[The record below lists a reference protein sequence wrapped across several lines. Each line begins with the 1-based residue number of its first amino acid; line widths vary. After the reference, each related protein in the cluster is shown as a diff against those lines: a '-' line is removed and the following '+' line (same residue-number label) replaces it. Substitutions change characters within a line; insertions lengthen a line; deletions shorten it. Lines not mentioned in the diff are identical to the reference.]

1 MKKQLE
7 EYNNLK
13 NILLDKLYKVIDGE
27 LKDKDKVQRI
37 KKEIKHFVEEYAETM
52 CEENGEYTQIHYI
65 TGFKDGYKQ
74 R

>member
-37 KKEIKHFVEEYAETM
+37 KKRNKTFCWRICWNNVRGKWRI
-52 CEENGEYTQIHYI
+52 YTNTLYNWI
-65 TGFKDGYKQ
+65 
-74 R
+74 

>member
-7 EYNNLK
+7 EYKNLK

-37 KKEIKHFVEEYAETM
+37 KKRNKTF
-52 CEENGEYTQIHYI
+52 C
-65 TGFKDGYKQ
+65 
-74 R
+74 